1 MLLNLNKKSFIGMVF
16 MSAMAATL
24 TAQDH
29 HLQIY
34 ADIEKNHQIKLYH
47 PKQVEQL
54 LSMQIANNRLQKSV
68 QGYRIRIFS
77 QSGQSAR
84 GRAYSVKDDF
94 LNNFPN
100 QRAYEQYNEPNFQI
114 FVGDFRTKTD
124 ALHQLKQIVRKY
136 PSAFIVNSSIN
147 IN

>member
-1 MLLNLNKKSFIGMVF
+1 MFFLL
-16 MSAMAATL
+16 AAGNPL

-34 ADIEKNHQIKLYH
+34 AEIEKNRQIELHH
-47 PKQVEQL
+47 PKQLEQL
-54 LSMQIANNRLQKSV
+54 LLMQIANNRLQKGV

-84 GRAYSVKDDF
+84 GKAYAMKDDF
-94 LNNFPN
+94 LNNFPD
-100 QRAYEQYNEPNFQI
+100 QHAYEQYNEPNFQI
-114 FVGDFRTKTD
+114 FVGDFRTKTE
-124 ALHQLKQIVRKY
+124 ALYLLKRIARKY

-147 IN
+147 VN